1 MKSIKGNL
9 LVIPKPLQD
18 SSPQPAEVTGSANA
32 AAYAAAV
39 LPPPSWR
46 LSKLLEIAGDRSP
59 TGVVSPEP
67 SPVKASPSERQLAR
81 ARRYNQAQMLAETTS
96 PTLDRDVHSEL
107 VDAETVQALQRDIQ
121 KYRKRGRT
129 LAKKIEIVERQHAA
143 VDHEIASLEEQCRA
157 CKENTRVRVLMSCAV
172 CRAVAMVS

>member
-1 MKSIKGNL
+1 
-9 LVIPKPLQD
+9 
-18 SSPQPAEVTGSANA
+18 
-32 AAYAAAV
+32 
-39 LPPPSWR
+39 
-46 LSKLLEIAGDRSP
+46 
-59 TGVVSPEP
+59 
-67 SPVKASPSERQLAR
+67 
-81 ARRYNQAQMLAETTS
+81 MLAETTS